1 MEIRNLAEES
11 VLAEVDAMFTEEES
25 GKKLGFCT
33 CAQCRLD
40 VACYVLNRIKPE
52 YIVSSRGMAYSERD
66 FMVTVQKR
74 ADILSLAR
82 EGWSHVAHRPR
93 LTAEHGQKSR
103 AATLPVGPAFNL
115 PTIMGRVFNGLN
127 FEPVAQGEVLLLLG
141 GDDAP
146 MADSNW
152 QNPFVLSPGTAG
164 TFIFWVCPLAAS
176 EVGEHRNFTF
186 EVRSSVP
193 GLDPV
198 SHYFELAMTSEREA
212 VGDFGKHGVHKLPD
226 ILLFPHSEEEED
238 S

>member
-1 MEIRNLAEES
+1 MEISNLAEEA
-11 VLAEVDAMFTEEES
+11 VLSEVDAMFAEEDKS
-25 GKKLGFCT
+25 GKLGFCT

-82 EGWSHVAHRPR
+82 EGWSLVAHRPR

-103 AATLPVGPAFNL
+103 ATALPRGPAFNF
-115 PTIMGRVFNGLN
+115 PTVMGRVFNGLN
-127 FEPVAQGEVLLLLG
+127 FEPVAQGEVRLLVG
-141 GDDAP
+141 GTEAP

-152 QNPFVLSPGTAG
+152 QNPFVLSSGTAG
-164 TFIFWVCPLAAS
+164 TFIFWVCPMAADT
-176 EVGEHRNFTF
+176 EGEERGFTF
-186 EVRSSVP
+186 EVRTSTP

-198 SHYFELAMTSEREA
+198 SHYFELSLVADREA
-212 VGDFGKHGVHKLPD
+212 SGDFGKHGVHKLPD
-226 ILLFPHSEEEED
+226 ILLFPHTEEED
-238 S
+238 E